1 MTGQPNTDTL
11 WMERLRED
19 DEAAFAEIYGAYRE
33 KLLAVAFNRL
43 SDIQAAEDIVQ
54 DVFVSLWNQRHNRQ
68 ISNAG
73 AYLATAV
80 KYKVLDRF
88 RREQLLRQYQEVYQ
102 TTIPVQVAEPET
114 AFQQK
119 HMLQLLQQEVNKLP
133 EKSVVSLFSFD
144 DGQME
149 VSPEEGFSREEIFS
163 RMDAKLAAL
172 MQPAP
177 SRSKILP
184 LWLKRTAV
192 AAGIALAL
200 GAGLWFLPGRKN
212 IRLASGGTATKTAA
226 PVMPGSNKAILLLD
240 DGSSITLND
249 SNQ

>member
-19 DEAAFAEIYGAYRE
+19 DETAFAEIYGTYRE

-54 DVFVSLWNQRHNRQ
+54 DVFVSLWNQRHNHQ

-102 TTIPVQVAEPET
+102 TTIPVSVPEPDT
-114 AFQQK
+114 ALQQK
-119 HMLQLLQQEVNKLP
+119 HILQLLQQEVNKLP
-133 EKSVVSLFSFD
+133 EKCQLIFRY
-144 DGQME
+144 
-149 VSPEEGFSREEIFS
+149 SREQGMPVKEIAQVLNISSKTVENQLTKALRQLKGSIRHIFS
-163 RMDAKLAAL
+163 
-172 MQPAP
+172 
-177 SRSKILP
+177 I
-184 LWLKRTAV
+184 
-192 AAGIALAL
+192 
-200 GAGLWFLPGRKN
+200 FF
-212 IRLASGGTATKTAA
+212 
-226 PVMPGSNKAILLLD
+226 
-240 DGSSITLND
+240 
-249 SNQ
+249 